1 MNIFR
6 KYATSNKWN
15 IGFIEDSLDTI
26 LDPNHPVTIHWMK
39 HKEKKSWFA
48 DPFILGIDDAHI
60 YVLVEEFYYPIDR
73 GRISKL
79 TVNRNTYQLE
89 KIDVILELPTHLS
102 FPAIIRKDGKTYIYP
117 ENSESG
123 KLAFYEFDTVS
134 NKCIPSKILCERPLT
149 DAIIT
154 DLFGENQIISTELP
168 NPNKNILGIYQNGK
182 KIKEFTFPENV
193 ARNAGDWFMRNGKIY
208 RPAQDCTKTYG
219 GAVIFQNVFKN
230 NAGEYEFK
238 NIRRLS
244 SDNPIYNQGFHT
256 FNHHQGLSVV
266 DAKGF
271 RFPLFN
277 KFFFFIRK
285 LLGKNKGTC
294 K

>member
-6 KYATSNKWN
+6 KYATCNKWN

-26 LDPNHPVTIHWMK
+26 LDPDRPVTIHWMK
-39 HKEKKSWFA
+39 HNEKKSWFA

-60 YVLVEEFYYPIDR
+60 YVRVEEFYYPIER

-79 TVNRNTYQLE
+79 TINRNTYQLE

-123 KLAFYEFDTVS
+123 KLALYEFDTAS

-154 DLFGENQIISTELP
+154 DLFGENQIFSTELP
-168 NPNKNILGIYQNGK
+168 NPNKNILGVYQDGK
-182 KIKEFTFPENV
+182 KIP
-193 ARNAGDWFMRNGKIY
+193 RIY
-208 RPAQDCTKTYG
+208 CRPK
-219 GAVIFQNVFKN
+219 
-230 NAGEYEFK
+230 
-238 NIRRLS
+238 
-244 SDNPIYNQGFHT
+244 
-256 FNHHQGLSVV
+256 
-266 DAKGF
+266 
-271 RFPLFN
+271 
-277 KFFFFIRK
+277 
-285 LLGKNKGTC
+285 
-294 K
+294 

>member
-6 KYATSNKWN
+6 KYATCNKWN

-26 LDPNHPVTIHWMK
+26 LDPDRPVTIHWMK
-39 HKEKKSWFA
+39 HNEKKSWFA

-60 YVLVEEFYYPIDR
+60 YILVEEFYYPIER

-79 TVNRNTYQLE
+79 TINRNTYQLE

-123 KLAFYEFDTVS
+123 KLALYEFDTAS

-154 DLFGENQIISTELP
+154 DLFGENQIFSTELP
-168 NPNKNILGIYQNGK
+168 NPNKNILGVYQDGK
-182 KIKEFTFPENV
+182 KIKEYTFPGNV
-193 ARNAGDWFMRNGKIY
+193 ARNAGDWFVNNGKIY

-219 GAVIFQNVFKN
+219 GAVILQEISKKGNL
-230 NAGEYEFK
+230 ELTFK
-238 NIRRLS
+238 NIRKLV
-244 SDNPIYNQGFHT
+244 SDNAIYDQGFHT
-256 FNHHQGLSVV
+256 FNHYQGLTVV

-271 RFPLFN
+271 RFPLLN
-277 KFFFFIRK
+277 KIFFK
-285 LLGKNKGTC
+285 LKKII
-294 K
+294 